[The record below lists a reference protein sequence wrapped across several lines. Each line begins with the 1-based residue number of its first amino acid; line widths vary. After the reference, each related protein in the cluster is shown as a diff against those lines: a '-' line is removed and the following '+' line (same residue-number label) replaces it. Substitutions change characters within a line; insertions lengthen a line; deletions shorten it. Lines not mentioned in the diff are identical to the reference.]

1 MKLNS
6 ISDLTALVSSLA
18 TKQLIITQA
27 KAQAQ
32 AKVEAA
38 KLAFDEATADLTAE
52 INTGFEAIT
61 EFCEAN
67 KDTLFP
73 VKNGKRQKT
82 LQVLQHKLQYRSS
95 TEVTAPSDII
105 TRLRNRLADLTLQSR
120 SLTVPADL
128 EQIEAEIELINALI
142 RLPEPE
148 FNKEAASTYLN
159 NEAAALTLAPLGINK
174 TENETF
180 KLTFTLTPGE

>member
-1 MKLNS
+1 MKIQS
-6 ISDLTALVSSLA
+6 ITDLTNLVSDLA
-18 TKQLIITQA
+18 TKQLVIAQA

-38 KLAFDEATADLTAE
+38 KLAFDQATADLTSE

-61 EFCEAN
+61 KFCEAN

-73 VKNGKRQKT
+73 VKKGKRQKT

-105 TRLRNRLADLTLQSR
+105 TRLHNRLADLTLQSR
-120 SLTVPADL
+120 SITVPTDL
-128 EQIEAEIELINALI
+128 DQIEAEIDLINSLI

-148 FNKEAASTYLN
+148 FNKEAASTHLN
-159 NEAAALTLAPLGINK
+159 TESTALQLAPLGITK